1 MTSTQS
7 KTVFHLLL
15 LAACL
20 SWSSAQAACSFTVP
34 SGWVQASA
42 RWDGECQGGK
52 AHGQGVLKEL
62 LPQQA
67 VQRFFFG
74 VMDKGQVKLGV
85 IDQPDG
91 YMAGRFEDGRVLE
104 SSERQATI
112 TAFKAAASAAQW
124 VANRYR
130 KSGNPPSARF
140 YEAKAKQLAEQMD

>member
-1 MTSTQS
+1 MNT
-7 KTVFHLLL
+7 KPIVHLLL

-20 SWSSAQAACSFTVP
+20 SWSSAQAACAFTAP
-34 SGWVQASA
+34 SDWVQTSA
-42 RWDGECQGGK
+42 RWEGECQGGK

-62 LPQQA
+62 SPQQA
-67 VQRFFFG
+67 VRRFFFG

-91 YMAGRFEDGRVLE
+91 YMAGRFDDGRVLA
-104 SSERQATI
+104 SAERQTTI

-124 VANRYR
+124 VASGYR
-130 KSGNPPSARF
+130 KSGNLASAKF